1 MFLRTEV
8 KKGISFSSQAHLPT
22 RLPEI
27 SQVIG
32 VGKGVGI
39 ATHRPENGS
48 HWLER
53 GRNRTPIAEH
63 RQQKNLSEKKMRT

>member
-1 MFLRTEV
+1 MEA
-8 KKGISFSSQAHLPT
+8 KKSILFFSQAHLPT

-32 VGKGVGI
+32 VGKGVETS
-39 ATHRPENGS
+39 THRPENGS
-48 HWLER
+48 HWLES